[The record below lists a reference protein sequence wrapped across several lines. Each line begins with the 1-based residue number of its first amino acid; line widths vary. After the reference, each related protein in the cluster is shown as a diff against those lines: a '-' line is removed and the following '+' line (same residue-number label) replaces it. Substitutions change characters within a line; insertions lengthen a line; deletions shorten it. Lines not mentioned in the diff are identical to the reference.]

1 MLEHLAQ
8 GVDRTIKYY
17 RNEDPVT
24 ATKRVTYDAQAEA
37 VRLLFE
43 FFGDDRGV
51 PVFERDW
58 DVLVVLDACRADL
71 MDEVA
76 QDYGEEYPFLEPYTR
91 HTSLGSNSG
100 QWMERNFGSEYAAEM
115 AETAVV
121 TGNPHSET
129 YLDAEDF
136 ALLDEVWRYA
146 WDDEEDLFR
155 PQFITDRA
163 VSVMRERDPER
174 LIVHY
179 MQPHHPFIPHFDG
192 FESDLHEK
200 WLNQWRDVRIGRVS
214 REEKWSRYR
223 DNLLYVLDYVA
234 LLLDNVDTDSVVITA
249 DHGEAVGEWGIYG
262 HYGVPIRVLRDVP
275 WVETSATDSRTYEP
289 ESVPE
294 STDVSGSK
302 HDVDEQL
309 QKLGYV

>member
-1 MLEHLAQ
+1 MLDRLAQ

-17 RNEDPVT
+17 GNEDPMT

-37 VRLLFE
+37 VRLLHRFL
-43 FFGDDRGV
+43 GDDSGV
-51 PVFERDW
+51 PIYERDW
-58 DVLVVLDACRADL
+58 DILVVLDACRADL

-76 QDYGEEYPFLEPYTR
+76 RDHADEYPFLEPYTR

-100 QWMERNFGSEYAAEM
+100 QWMERNFTPEYVEEM
-115 AETAVV
+115 AETAMV
-121 TGNPHSET
+121 TGNPHSKT

-146 WDDEEDLFR
+146 WDDEDELFR
-155 PQFITDRA
+155 PHFLTDRA
-163 VSVMRERDPER
+163 ISVMRERGPER

-200 WLNQWRDVRIGRVS
+200 WLNQWRDIRVGHIS
-214 REEKWSRYR
+214 KEEKWGQYR

-234 LLLDNVDTDSVVITA
+234 LLLDNVTADSVVITA

-275 WVETSATDSRTYEP
+275 WIETSATDTGAYEP
-289 ESVPE
+289 SFVPE
-294 STDVSGSK
+294 STDVSGAK

-309 QKLGYV
+309 QKLGYM